1 MEELEACSIGL
12 AHNDQCHKTSYSKMT
27 GLISGSDL
35 GEEDLKIIA
44 WRSGLRGGNVS
55 VSTICLHHKYL
66 YSNTVYWTKYGKCCD
81 PLDTHTRKV
90 KEFISGICK
99 IGLAFAEEL
108 ENIGI
113 NIVPGQ
119 KLCPSCL
126 KKVKNDVAAAA
137 GSESSTSTDE
147 STPGT
152 CKEVIKHKL
161 NQSLELTG
169 VSPVKTHGLKKHAR
183 MEQAKTKISKVVG
196 NLQESFSSVIGV
208 DMATLQAE
216 PEAEIC
222 SSDIIKK
229 ANDLDQITT
238 AMKSKLATA
247 DHSTQIQILTLTPE
261 SWSRRYAANYFEMS
275 ESTVRLAMELKK
287 SKGILGTSVRKPRTG
302 LSDVTVQMVQ
312 ALYENDEYSRLMPG
326 KKDFV
331 SIGRNVHQQKR
342 LLLCNLKELHAAF
355 MEKHPDHKLGF
366 SKFCTLRPK
375 WCVSVGASGTH
386 SVCVCTHHQNTILLV
401 HAAGIDQSYKDLMKM
416 VVCDVSSRMCM
427 VHRCKD
433 CPGTTNLEEFL
444 NNHFK
449 DYTDDDQILYQQ
461 WQSTDR
467 SNLYTISSTI
477 AEYVCCLTKAIDNL
491 TSHSFIA
498 KCQSQYLSQEKDNLG
513 SDSCIALFDFAE
525 NYQYTVQDEVQS
537 FHWNKSQC
545 TIHPVVIYFK
555 EEGKLNH
562 QSLCCISDDL
572 EHDTGFVHALQSQVV
587 SYLAKEHLSIKHIHY
602 FSDGCAAQYK
612 NYKNILNLCY
622 HHEDFNVRASWSFF
636 ASSHGKSPCDGVGG
650 VVKRLLS
657 RASLQR
663 ATDNQILTVEA
674 VLDFC
679 INKIYGIHF
688 IFLSKEILGNIRTTL
703 GKRFLLGHTIPGTR
717 SFHHFEPLSS
727 NSVGYKRT
735 SQDPSYT
742 GIYTF
747 QTQLSS
753 VLHSSASPMDYV
765 VCRYDDNW
773 WIGIVQERNQ
783 EENDVLIYFMHPHG
797 PSTRFQWPTRE
808 DICWVPTHDVLC
820 KSKIDAPT
828 TETGR
833 NYIIANSVCESIQT
847 NFENHI
853 ANCC

>member
-1 MEELEACSIGL
+1 
-12 AHNDQCHKTSYSKMT
+12 
-27 GLISGSDL
+27 
-35 GEEDLKIIA
+35 
-44 WRSGLRGGNVS
+44 
-55 VSTICLHHKYL
+55 
-66 YSNTVYWTKYGKCCD
+66 
-81 PLDTHTRKV
+81 
-90 KEFISGICK
+90 
-99 IGLAFAEEL
+99 
-108 ENIGI
+108 
-113 NIVPGQ
+113 
-119 KLCPSCL
+119 
-126 KKVKNDVAAAA
+126 
-137 GSESSTSTDE
+137 
-147 STPGT
+147 
-152 CKEVIKHKL
+152 
-161 NQSLELTG
+161 
-169 VSPVKTHGLKKHAR
+169 
-183 MEQAKTKISKVVG
+183 
-196 NLQESFSSVIGV
+196 
-208 DMATLQAE
+208 
-216 PEAEIC
+216 
-222 SSDIIKK
+222 
-229 ANDLDQITT
+229 
-238 AMKSKLATA
+238 
-247 DHSTQIQILTLTPE
+247 
-261 SWSRRYAANYFEMS
+261 MS

-302 LSDVTVQMVQ
+302 LSEETVQMVQ
-312 ALYENDEYSRLMPG
+312 AFYENDEYSRLMPG

-366 SKFCTLRPK
+366 SKFCMLRPK
-375 WCVSVGASGTH
+375 WCVSVGASGTY

-416 VVCDVSSRMCM
+416 VVCDISSRMCM

-444 NNHFK
+444 NDHFK

-491 TSHSFIA
+491 TMHNAS
-498 KCQSQYLSQEKDNLG
+498 CGNLFQRRRK
-513 SDSCIALFDFAE
+513 A
-525 NYQYTVQDEVQS
+525 Y
-537 FHWNKSQC
+537 
-545 TIHPVVIYFK
+545 
-555 EEGKLNH
+555 H

-572 EHDTGFVHALQSQVV
+572 EHDTGFVHAIQSQVV
-587 SYLAKEHLSIKHIHY
+587 SYLAKEHHLSIKHIHY

-622 HHEDFNVRASWSFF
+622 HHEDFNVGASWSFF

-688 IFLSKEILGNIRTTL
+688 IFLSKEILGNICTTL
-703 GKRFLLGHTIPGTR
+703 GKRFLLGPTIPGTR

-753 VLHSSASPMDYV
+753 VLHSSASPMDYA

-797 PSTRFQWPTRE
+797 PSTRFQWPIRE

-820 KSKIDAPT
+820 KIDAPT

-847 NFENHI
+847 NF
-853 ANCC
+853 

>member
-1 MEELEACSIGL
+1 
-12 AHNDQCHKTSYSKMT
+12 
-27 GLISGSDL
+27 
-35 GEEDLKIIA
+35 
-44 WRSGLRGGNVS
+44 
-55 VSTICLHHKYL
+55 
-66 YSNTVYWTKYGKCCD
+66 
-81 PLDTHTRKV
+81 
-90 KEFISGICK
+90 
-99 IGLAFAEEL
+99 
-108 ENIGI
+108 
-113 NIVPGQ
+113 
-119 KLCPSCL
+119 
-126 KKVKNDVAAAA
+126 
-137 GSESSTSTDE
+137 
-147 STPGT
+147 
-152 CKEVIKHKL
+152 
-161 NQSLELTG
+161 
-169 VSPVKTHGLKKHAR
+169 

-312 ALYENDEYSRLMPG
+312 AFYENDEYSRLMPG

-355 MEKHPDHKLGF
+355 MEKHPD
-366 SKFCTLRPK
+366 
-375 WCVSVGASGTH
+375 
-386 SVCVCTHHQNTILLV
+386 
-401 HAAGIDQSYKDLMKM
+401 YK
-416 VVCDVSSRMCM
+416 
-427 VHRCKD
+427 
-433 CPGTTNLEEFL
+433 
-444 NNHFK
+444 
-449 DYTDDDQILYQQ
+449 
-461 WQSTDR
+461 
-467 SNLYTISSTI
+467 
-477 AEYVCCLTKAIDNL
+477 
-491 TSHSFIA
+491 
-498 KCQSQYLSQEKDNLG
+498 
-513 SDSCIALFDFAE
+513 
-525 NYQYTVQDEVQS
+525 
-537 FHWNKSQC
+537 C
-545 TIHPVVIYFK
+545 TIHLVVIYFK

-783 EENDVLIYFMHPHG
+783 EENDIEFLQIVNVLLQ
-797 PSTRFQWPTRE
+797 RFSSYGEIIKCRLVRDIVTGFSKCYAFIEYE
-808 DICWVPTHDVLC
+808 DISAARNAYTDADKTGIDGNEVSIEFECERLVPGWIPRRLGGGWGGNKKSGQLRFGGRDRPFRKPLIINHDNHNRRDQW
-820 KSKIDAPT
+820 KRKPDNSKDYHS
-828 TETGR
+828 R
-833 NYIIANSVCESIQT
+833 NYYR
-847 NFENHI
+847 
-853 ANCC
+853 